1 MDDDELEPGMVE
13 VHHEDGRVEQVP
25 GELLSIEITA
35 EMRERQALLAMAAE
49 RARQRVIEVFGGCVE
64 SPAAAVREALG
75 RNDLGLVNENE
86 LAAMLG
92 VAVSTLQSW
101 RSVREGPA
109 FVRAG
114 RSVLYRTA
122 AITEWLE
129 QAETQTRDAVQP
141 SDGRRK
147 RR

>member
-1 MDDDELEPGMVE
+1 MDDDKVE
-13 VHHEDGRVEQVP
+13 VHHEDGRIEEIP
-25 GELLSIEITA
+25 EELLSIEITD
-35 EMRERQALLAMAAE
+35 EMRERRALLAMASE

-64 SPAAAVREALG
+64 PPAIAAAVREALG
-75 RNDLGLVNENE
+75 RNDLGLIDENE

-92 VAVSTLQSW
+92 VAVSTLQTW
-101 RSVREGPA
+101 RSRREGPA

-122 AITEWLE
+122 AVTEWLE
-129 QAETQTRDAVQP
+129 QAETPTRDAVQP